1 MPDLPPSLVVLAVL
15 AEGVVLA
22 AVSRLILPGSRRLAW
37 GTVVVVAM
45 LGAGLA
51 WIPVDLFV
59 ATPTGIVRLVVGLV
73 GALAAVAIAS
83 AILVARARLAARGSP
98 EATVGELIAAGEG
111 ERMEFKSTARWNT
124 KSGARDV
131 RMEDEVA
138 VTVAA
143 FMNASGGTLLL
154 GVDDDGTVRGLAED
168 LAMAPGR
175 NRDGLEL
182 WLRSMLAERLG
193 RAVTADVGVAFETV
207 DGLDVCRV
215 DVAPADRPVFVG
227 STGGARTADFHLRV
241 GNATRRLLTD
251 EVLEYQRRRW
261 P

>member
-111 ERMEFKSTARWNT
+111 ERLELKSTARWNT

-154 GVDDDGTVRGLAED
+154 GVDDDGTVRGHEPEEGDRVRCLGDTDAQQGRGRGVRETED
-168 LAMAPGR
+168 RHGPQH
-175 NRDGLEL
+175 D
-182 WLRSMLAERLG
+182 
-193 RAVTADVGVAFETV
+193 
-207 DGLDVCRV
+207 
-215 DVAPADRPVFVG
+215 P
-227 STGGARTADFHLRV
+227 STIA
-241 GNATRRLLTD
+241 NA
-251 EVLEYQRRRW
+251 
-261 P
+261 